1 MSTAQPTD
9 QPSGQPSGQQA
20 GPVFDEY
27 GLLVRPPLRRRA
39 RRLLRQHPLGAF
51 GLLIALAMIVLA
63 AFGPLISGDPTK
75 VSVDIL
81 LAPSSEYWFGTD
93 GLGRD
98 YFARVIA
105 GARLS
110 ISLALTA
117 MAIGVGFALIWGMT
131 TAYAAGLF
139 DLLSQRVL
147 DMLLAFPGLVL
158 LLLLAQVTGRNWQSI
173 ALGMGIIFTMG
184 MVRIVRASTLA
195 TLGAT
200 YVEAARVIGVPPFRI
215 LWRHVLPNI
224 GPPLLIYVTTL
235 LGGAILFEGALSFLA
250 LGVPP
255 PNPSWGRMLVES
267 RDYWQHTHLS
277 IFPGL
282 AITLAVLGF
291 NLLGDSLRDIFD
303 PRLRGSS

>member
-1 MSTAQPTD
+1 MSAAQPTN
-9 QPSGQPSGQQA
+9 QHA
-20 GPVFDEY
+20 EAAFDEY

-39 RRLLRQHPLGAF
+39 RLLLRQHPLGAF

-75 VSVDIL
+75 LSVDIL
-81 LAPSSEYWFGTD
+81 HAPSSEYWFGTD

-117 MAIGVGFALIWGMT
+117 MAIGVGFALVWGMT

-173 ALGMGIIFTMG
+173 ALGMGILFTMG

-200 YVEAARVIGVPPFRI
+200 YVKAARVLGVPPFRI

-267 RDYWQHTHLS
+267 RDFWQHTHLS

>member
-1 MSTAQPTD
+1 MASWCGR
-9 QPSGQPSGQQA
+9 S
-20 GPVFDEY
+20 
-27 GLLVRPPLRRRA
+27 LRRRA

-51 GLLIALAMIVLA
+51 GLLISLVVIFLA
-63 AFGPLISGDPTK
+63 AFGPLISGDPAK
-75 VSVDIL
+75 LSRDL
-81 LAPSSEYWFGTD
+81 LAAPSSEYWFGTD

-117 MAIGVGFALIWGMT
+117 MAIGVGIALVWGMVS
-131 TAYAAGLF
+131 AYAAGLF

-195 TLGAT
+195 TLGAS
-200 YVEAARVIGVPPFRI
+200 YVEAARVIGVSPFRI

-235 LGGAILFEGALSFLA
+235 LGAAILFEGALSFLA

-267 RDYWQHTHLS
+267 RDFWNHTHLS
-277 IFPGL
+277 IFPGV

-303 PRLRGSS
+303 PRLRGSG

>member
-1 MSTAQPTD
+1 MSAAQPTN
-9 QPSGQPSGQQA
+9 QRTEA
-20 GPVFDEY
+20 VFDEY

-39 RRLLRQHPLGAF
+39 RLLLWQHPLGAF

-75 VSVDIL
+75 LSVDIL
-81 LAPSSEYWFGTD
+81 HAPSSEYWFGTD

-117 MAIGVGFALIWGMT
+117 MAIGVGFALVWGMT

-200 YVEAARVIGVPPFRI
+200 YVEAARVLGVAPFRI

-267 RDYWQHTHLS
+267 RDFWQHTHLS

-291 NLLGDSLRDIFD
+291 NLLGDSLRDVFD

>member
-1 MSTAQPTD
+1 MSAAQPTD
-9 QPSGQPSGQQA
+9 QPSGRQA

-51 GLLIALAMIVLA
+51 GLLIALLMIVLA

-303 PRLRGSS
+303 PRLRGSG

>member
-117 MAIGVGFALIWGMT
+117 MAIGVGFALVWGMT
-131 TAYAAGLF
+131 SAYAAGLF

-267 RDYWQHTHLS
+267 RDFWQHTHLS
-277 IFPGL
+277 IFPGV

>member
-1 MSTAQPTD
+1 MSAVHSTNQP
-9 QPSGQPSGQQA
+9 GEA
-20 GPVFDEY
+20 VFDEY
-27 GLLVRPPLRRRA
+27 GVLVRPPLRRRA
-39 RRLLRQHPLGAF
+39 RRLLLRHPLGAF
-51 GLLIALAMIVLA
+51 GLLIALAMIALA

-75 VSVDIL
+75 LSADIL
-81 LAPSSEYWFGTD
+81 AAPSGEYWFGTD
-93 GLGRD
+93 HLGRD

-117 MAIGVGFALIWGMT
+117 MAIGVGIALVWGMAS
-131 TAYAAGLF
+131 AYAAGLF

-158 LLLLAQVTGRNWQSI
+158 LLLMAQVTGRNWQSI

-195 TLGAT
+195 TLGAA
-200 YVEAARVIGVPPFRI
+200 YVEAARIIGVPLFRI

-267 RDYWQHTHLS
+267 RDYWHHTHLS
-277 IFPGL
+277 IFPGV

-303 PRLRGSS
+303 PRLRGSG

>member
-1 MSTAQPTD
+1 MSAAEP
-9 QPSGQPSGQQA
+9 GA
-20 GPVFDEY
+20 AVFDAY
-27 GLLVRPPLRRRA
+27 GVLVRPSLRWRA
-39 RRLLRQHPLGAF
+39 RRLLRQHPLGAL
-51 GLLIALAMIVLA
+51 GLLISLVVIFLA
-63 AFGPLISGDPTK
+63 AFGPLISSDPAK
-75 VSVDIL
+75 ISRNLL

-93 GLGRD
+93 EIGRD

-117 MAIGVGFALIWGMT
+117 MAFGVGVALVWGMVS
-131 TAYAAGLF
+131 AYAAGMF
-139 DLLSQRVL
+139 DLLSQRLL

-158 LLLLAQVTGRNWQSI
+158 LLLMAQVTGRNWQSI
-173 ALGMGIIFTMG
+173 ALGMGILFAVS

-195 TLGAT
+195 TLGAS
-200 YVEAARVIGVPPFRI
+200 YVEAARVIGVSPFRI

-224 GPPLLIYVTTL
+224 GPPLLVYVTTL
-235 LGGAILFEGALSFLA
+235 LGGAILFEGALSFLG

-255 PNPSWGRMLVES
+255 PNPSWGRMLTEA
-267 RDYWQHTHLS
+267 RELFHHTHLS
-277 IFPGL
+277 IFPGV

>member
-1 MSTAQPTD
+1 MSAAQP
-9 QPSGQPSGQQA
+9 SSRQA
-20 GPVFDEY
+20 TAVFDEY

-75 VSVDIL
+75 LSVDIL
-81 LAPSSEYWFGTD
+81 HAPSSEYWFGTD

-117 MAIGVGFALIWGMT
+117 MAIGVGFALVWGMT
-131 TAYAAGLF
+131 SAYAAGLF

-195 TLGAT
+195 TLGAA
-200 YVEAARVIGVPPFRI
+200 YVEAARVLGVPPFRI

-267 RDYWQHTHLS
+267 RDFWQHTHLS

>member
-1 MSTAQPTD
+1 MSAAEP
-9 QPSGQPSGQQA
+9 GA
-20 GPVFDEY
+20 AVFDAY
-27 GLLVRPPLRRRA
+27 GVLVRPSLRRRA
-39 RRLLRQHPLGAF
+39 RRLLRQHPLGAL
-51 GLLIALAMIVLA
+51 GLLISLVVIFLA
-63 AFGPLISGDPTK
+63 AFGPLISSDPAK
-75 VSVDIL
+75 ISRDLL

-93 GLGRD
+93 QIGRD

-117 MAIGVGFALIWGMT
+117 MAFGVGVALVWGMVS
-131 TAYAAGLF
+131 AYAAGMF
-139 DLLSQRVL
+139 DLLSQRLL

-158 LLLLAQVTGRNWQSI
+158 LLLMAQVTGRNWQSI
-173 ALGMGIIFTMG
+173 ALGMGMLFAVS

-195 TLGAT
+195 TLGAS
-200 YVEAARVIGVPPFRI
+200 YVEAARVIGVSPFRI

-224 GPPLLIYVTTL
+224 GPPLLVYVTTL
-235 LGGAILFEGALSFLA
+235 LGGAILFEGALSFLG

-255 PNPSWGRMLVES
+255 PNPSWGRMLTEA
-267 RDYWQHTHLS
+267 RELFHHTHLS
-277 IFPGL
+277 IFPGV

>member
-1 MSTAQPTD
+1 M
-9 QPSGQPSGQQA
+9 
-20 GPVFDEY
+20 
-27 GLLVRPPLRRRA
+27 
-39 RRLLRQHPLGAF
+39 
-51 GLLIALAMIVLA
+51 
-63 AFGPLISGDPTK
+63 
-75 VSVDIL
+75 
-81 LAPSSEYWFGTD
+81 
-93 GLGRD
+93 
-98 YFARVIA
+98 
-105 GARLS
+105 
-110 ISLALTA
+110 
-117 MAIGVGFALIWGMT
+117 
-131 TAYAAGLF
+131 
-139 DLLSQRVL
+139 SQRVL

-195 TLGAT
+195 TLSAS
-200 YVEAARVIGVPPFRI
+200 YVEAARVIGVAPFRI

-235 LGGAILFEGALSFLA
+235 LGAAILFEGALSFLA

-267 RDYWQHTHLS
+267 RDFWQHTHLS
-277 IFPGL
+277 IFPGV

-303 PRLRGSS
+303 PRLRGSG

>member
-1 MSTAQPTD
+1 MSAAQPTN
-9 QPSGQPSGQQA
+9 QRTEA
-20 GPVFDEY
+20 AFDEY

-39 RRLLRQHPLGAF
+39 RLLLRQHPLGAF
-51 GLLIALAMIVLA
+51 GLLIALAMVVLA

-75 VSVDIL
+75 LSVDIL
-81 LAPSSEYWFGTD
+81 HAPSSEYWFGTD

-117 MAIGVGFALIWGMT
+117 MAIGVGFALVWGMT

-173 ALGMGIIFTMG
+173 ALGMGILFTMG

-195 TLGAT
+195 TLSAA
-200 YVEAARVIGVPPFRI
+200 YVEAARTIGVPPFRI

>member
-1 MSTAQPTD
+1 MSAAEP
-9 QPSGQPSGQQA
+9 GA
-20 GPVFDEY
+20 AVFDEY
-27 GLLVRPPLRRRA
+27 GVLVRPPLRRRA

-51 GLLIALAMIVLA
+51 GLLIVLLMIALA

-75 VSVDIL
+75 LSPNIL
-81 LAPSSEYWFGTD
+81 AAPGGEYLFGTD

-98 YFARVIA
+98 YFARVVA
-105 GARLS
+105 GTRLS

-117 MAIGVGFALIWGMT
+117 MAIGVGIALLWGMT

-184 MVRIVRASTLA
+184 MVRIVRGSTLA
-195 TLGAT
+195 TLSAS
-200 YVEAARVIGVPPFRI
+200 YVEAARVIGVSPFRI

-224 GPPLLIYVTTL
+224 APPLAIYVAAL
-235 LGGAILFEGALSFLA
+235 LGAAILFEGALSFLA

-255 PNPSWGRMLVES
+255 PTPSWGRMLVES
-267 RDYWQHTHLS
+267 RDFWQHTHLS

-303 PRLRGSS
+303 PRLRGSG

>member
-1 MSTAQPTD
+1 MPALFEQP
-9 QPSGQPSGQQA
+9 
-20 GPVFDEY
+20 V
-27 GLLVRPPLRRRA
+27 GLR
-39 RRLLRQHPLGAF
+39 
-51 GLLIALAMIVLA
+51 GLI
-63 AFGPLISGDPTK
+63 
-75 VSVDIL
+75 
-81 LAPSSEYWFGTD
+81 
-93 GLGRD
+93 GRD
-98 YFARVIA
+98 YFARVMA

-117 MAIGVGFALIWGMT
+117 MAIGVGFALVWGMT

-173 ALGMGIIFTMG
+173 ALGMGILFTMG

-200 YVEAARVIGVPPFRI
+200 YVEAARTIGVPPFRI

>member
-1 MSTAQPTD
+1 MSAAQPTD
-9 QPSGQPSGQQA
+9 QPA
-20 GPVFDEY
+20 EVAFDEY
-27 GLLVRPPLRRRA
+27 GVLVRPPLRRRA

-75 VSVDIL
+75 LSVDIL
-81 LAPSSEYWFGTD
+81 HAPSSEYWFGTD

-117 MAIGVGFALIWGMT
+117 MAIGVGFALLWGMT

-195 TLGAT
+195 TLGAA
-200 YVEAARVIGVPPFRI
+200 YVEAARTIGVPPFRI

-267 RDYWQHTHLS
+267 RDFWQHTHLS
-277 IFPGL
+277 IFPGV

>member
-1 MSTAQPTD
+1 MSAAQPTN
-9 QPSGQPSGQQA
+9 QRTEA
-20 GPVFDEY
+20 AFDEY

-51 GLLIALAMIVLA
+51 GLLIALAMVVLA

-75 VSVDIL
+75 LSVDIL
-81 LAPSSEYWFGTD
+81 HAPSSEYWFGTD

-117 MAIGVGFALIWGMT
+117 MAIGVGFALLWGMT

-173 ALGMGIIFTMG
+173 ALGMGIIFMMG

-195 TLGAT
+195 TLSAA
-200 YVEAARVIGVPPFRI
+200 YVEAARTIGVPPFRI

-255 PNPSWGRMLVES
+255 PNPSWGRMVVES

>member
-1 MSTAQPTD
+1 MSAAQPTQ
-9 QPSGQPSGQQA
+9 QPGA
-20 GPVFDEY
+20 AVFDEY
-27 GLLVRPPLRRRA
+27 GLLVRPPLGRRL

-51 GLLIALAMIVLA
+51 GLLIVILMIALA
-63 AFGPLISGDPTK
+63 AFGPLIAGDPTK
-75 VSVDIL
+75 LSPNIL
-81 LAPSSEYWFGTD
+81 AAPGGEYWFGTD
-93 GLGRD
+93 DLGRD
-98 YFARVIA
+98 YFARVVA

-110 ISLALTA
+110 ITLALTA
-117 MAIGVGFALIWGMT
+117 MAIGVGFALVLGMT
-131 TAYAAGLF
+131 SAYAAGLF

-173 ALGMGIIFTMG
+173 ALGMGIIFTLG
-184 MVRIVRASTLA
+184 MVRIVRASSLA
-195 TLGAT
+195 TLGAA
-200 YVEAARVIGVPPFRI
+200 YVEAARVIGVAPFRI

-267 RDYWQHTHLS
+267 RDFWQHTHLS
-277 IFPGL
+277 ICPGV

-303 PRLRGSS
+303 PRLRGSD

>member
-1 MSTAQPTD
+1 MSAAQPTN
-9 QPSGQPSGQQA
+9 QRTEA
-20 GPVFDEY
+20 VFDEY

-39 RRLLRQHPLGAF
+39 RLLLRQHPLGAF

-75 VSVDIL
+75 LSVDIL
-81 LAPSSEYWFGTD
+81 HAPSSEYWFGTD

-117 MAIGVGFALIWGMT
+117 MAIGVGFALVWGMT

-200 YVEAARVIGVPPFRI
+200 YVEAARVLGVPPFRI

>member
-1 MSTAQPTD
+1 MS
-9 QPSGQPSGQQA
+9 
-20 GPVFDEY
+20 GPEPGAAVFDAY
-27 GLLVRPPLRRRA
+27 GVLVRPSLRRRA

-51 GLLIALAMIVLA
+51 GLLISLGVIFLA
-63 AFGPLISGDPTK
+63 AFGPLISGDPTTL
-75 VSVDIL
+75 SRDLL
-81 LAPSSEYWFGTD
+81 LAPSSEHWFGTD

-110 ISLALTA
+110 ISLSLTA
-117 MAIGVGFALIWGMT
+117 MAFGVGVALVWGMVS
-131 TAYAAGLF
+131 AYAAGWF
-139 DLLSQRVL
+139 DLLSQRL
-147 DMLLAFPGLVL
+147 IDMLLAFPGLVL

-173 ALGMGIIFTMG
+173 ALGMGIIFLGG

-200 YVEAARVIGVPPFRI
+200 YVEAARVIGVSPFRI

-235 LGGAILFEGALSFLA
+235 LGAAILIEGALSFLG
-250 LGVPP
+250 LGAPL
-255 PNPSWGRMLVES
+255 PNQSWGRMLTEA
-267 RDYWQHTHLS
+267 RALWNHPHLS

-282 AITLAVLGF
+282 AMTLAVLGF

-303 PRLRGSS
+303 PRLRGVR

>member
-1 MSTAQPTD
+1 MSAAEP
-9 QPSGQPSGQQA
+9 GA
-20 GPVFDEY
+20 AVFDEY
-27 GLLVRPPLRRRA
+27 GVLVRPSLRRRA

-51 GLLIALAMIVLA
+51 GLLISLVVIFLA
-63 AFGPLISGDPTK
+63 AFGPLISGDPAK
-75 VSVDIL
+75 LSRDL
-81 LAPSSEYWFGTD
+81 LAGPSSEYWFGTD
-93 GLGRD
+93 LLGRD

-110 ISLALTA
+110 VSLSLTA
-117 MAIGVGFALIWGMT
+117 MAIGVGFALVWGMVS
-131 TAYAAGLF
+131 AYAAGLF

-195 TLGAT
+195 TLSAS

-235 LGGAILFEGALSFLA
+235 LGAAILFEGALSFLA

-267 RDYWQHTHLS
+267 RDFWNHTHLS
-277 IFPGL
+277 IFPGV

-303 PRLRGSS
+303 PRLRGSG

>member
-1 MSTAQPTD
+1 MSAAQPTQ
-9 QPSGQPSGQQA
+9 QPGA
-20 GPVFDEY
+20 PVFDEY
-27 GLLVRPPLRRRA
+27 GVLVRPPLRRRMQ
-39 RRLLRQHPLGAF
+39 RLLRQHPLGAF
-51 GLLIALAMIVLA
+51 GLLIVILMIALA
-63 AFGPLISGDPTK
+63 AFGPLIAGDPTK
-75 VSVDIL
+75 LSPNIL
-81 LAPSSEYWFGTD
+81 AAPGGEYWFGTD

-98 YFARVIA
+98 YFARVVA
-105 GARLS
+105 GTRLS

-117 MAIGVGFALIWGMT
+117 MAIGVGIALLWGMT

-158 LLLLAQVTGRNWQSI
+158 LLLLAQVTGRNWRSI
-173 ALGMGIIFTMG
+173 AMGMGLIFTMG

-195 TLGAT
+195 TLGAA
-200 YVEAARVIGVPPFRI
+200 YVEAARVIGVAPFRI

-303 PRLRGSS
+303 PRLRGSE

>member
-117 MAIGVGFALIWGMT
+117 MAIGVGFALLWGMT

-200 YVEAARVIGVPPFRI
+200 YVEAARVLGVPPFRI

>member
-1 MSTAQPTD
+1 MSAAQPTN
-9 QPSGQPSGQQA
+9 QRTEA
-20 GPVFDEY
+20 VFDEY

-39 RRLLRQHPLGAF
+39 RLLLRQHPPGAF

-75 VSVDIL
+75 LSVDIL
-81 LAPSSEYWFGTD
+81 HAPSSEYWFGTD

-117 MAIGVGFALIWGMT
+117 MAIGVGFALVWGMT

-195 TLGAT
+195 TLGAA
-200 YVEAARVIGVPPFRI
+200 YVEAARIIGVPPFRI

-267 RDYWQHTHLS
+267 RDFWQHTHLS

>member
-1 MSTAQPTD
+1 MSAAEPTERQTA
-9 QPSGQPSGQQA
+9 
-20 GPVFDEY
+20 VFDEY
-27 GLLVRPPLRRRA
+27 GVLVRPPLRQRA

-117 MAIGVGFALIWGMT
+117 MAIGIGFALLWGMT

-267 RDYWQHTHLS
+267 RDFWQHTHLS
-277 IFPGL
+277 IFPGV